1 MHTDPT
7 TSETEIEDLLNK
19 LKRQGYEV
27 KDTDSPTIP
36 VENFVKPGLRQNLP
50 PTVEGKTTQPGT
62 QEIDPIEHNYSLLR
76 QLRDLTDE
84 INACQ
89 TIVDSIKSE
98 LKPQLIA
105 QKEEEPD
112 QTASIWDEG
121 KNKRVLLRVSNSYE
135 HPQDLQKSKEKL
147 QKKLDVLKGQE
158 QRSIKA
164 ATSTIIKTN
173 YSVVYQ

>member
-7 TSETEIEDLLNK
+7 TTEIEDLLNK
-19 LKRQGYEV
+19 LRRQGYEV
-27 KDTDSPTIP
+27 NDTASPTIP

-50 PTVEGKTTQPGT
+50 PTVEGKTIQPGT

-76 QLRDLTDE
+76 QLRDLTAE
-84 INACQ
+84 ISACQ
-89 TIVDSIKSE
+89 TILDSIKSE
-98 LKPQLIA
+98 FKPQLIA

-135 HPQDLQKSKEKL
+135 HPQDLQKRKEKL
-147 QKKLDVLKGQE
+147 QKKLDVLKGE
-158 QRSIKA
+158 ERRSIKA
-164 ATSTIIKTN
+164 GTSTVIKTN